1 MESTLPVVDSGV
13 NRISASVSK
22 SYHSVRFP
30 TQLQSELLSRKL
42 HTLQLSRTEPN
53 RTTNSTLIA
62 HNNTYYNMT
71 NCHIHLLD
79 PVDDRIRVLSCL
91 PVEGL
96 DAV

>member
-62 HNNTYYNMT
+62 HKQ
-71 NCHIHLLD
+71 HILQYD
-79 PVDDRIRVLSCL
+79 KLSHVSPL
-91 PVEGL
+91 TF
-96 DAV
+96 D